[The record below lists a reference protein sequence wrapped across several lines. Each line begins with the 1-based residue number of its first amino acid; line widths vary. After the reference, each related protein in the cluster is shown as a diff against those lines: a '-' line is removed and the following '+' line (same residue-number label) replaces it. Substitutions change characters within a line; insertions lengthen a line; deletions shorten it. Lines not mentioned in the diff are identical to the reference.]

1 MSGVSKNQVK
11 IFLRGG
17 LKINIKVFFNRLGYH
32 ELVNRRDGQVS
43 YVRRLGRLD
52 YPRFHVYL
60 TQSNAE
66 FVVNLH
72 LDEKKPSYEG
82 FNAHSGEYD
91 GELVAKEAERIRLGF
106 DNLAV

>member
-1 MSGVSKNQVK
+1 MSDVNKNQVK
-11 IFLRGG
+11 IFLRGSP
-17 LKINIKVFFNRLGYH
+17 KINIRVFLNRLGYH
-32 ELVNRRDGQVS
+32 ELVSRHDGQVS

-60 TQSNAE
+60 SQSNSE

-82 FNAHSGEYD
+82 FTAHSGEYS
-91 GELVAKEAERIRLGF
+91 GELVAKEAERIKLGF
-106 DNLAV
+106 DNLAT